1 MMKAIS
7 LWQPWASL
15 WLSDAK
21 VHETR
26 HWPTTYRGWLVVHAA
41 KRKIDDL
48 SGDRLDEI
56 CDGIWGH
63 HWGMELPRGA
73 LIGAIKLV
81 SCKRMDK
88 VVPASD
94 DDRECGD
101 WSDERYAW
109 QRDPQLIVF
118 DQPIPYKGA
127 QGFFEVPDNLL
138 PRRTVLSFPGSP
150 DLELKLL

>member
-1 MMKAIS
+1 MKAIS

-26 HWPTTYRGWLVVHAA
+26 HWPTSHRGWLAVHAA
-41 KRKIDDL
+41 KRPLDDL

-63 HWGMELPRGA
+63 HWGLELPRGA
-73 LIGAIKLV
+73 LIGMVDLI
-81 SCKRMDK
+81 SCTRMTETQ
-88 VVPASD
+88 PASD

-101 WSDERYAW
+101 WRPERYAW
-109 QRDPQLIVF
+109 RRGEFIVF
-118 DQPIPYKGA
+118 PESIPFRGA
-127 QGFFEVPDNLL
+127 QGIFTVPDDIL
-138 PRRTVLSFPGSP
+138 PKRAA
-150 DLELKLL
+150 